1 MKVGLLSDKLSMKS
15 SVSGH
20 APKPREHTVSSG
32 SGEREIDRHSLQ
44 SPTQTTNTE
53 NSGREKR
60 RFFAG
65 QTSQYTQTLLAEINR
80 VARRPFNV
88 LITGETGTGKTYAA
102 REIHRLSARS
112 IKPFLELNCANL
124 PEHLVEAE
132 LFGYSK
138 GAFTGADHHRKGLFE
153 EADRGMLFLDEIGDI
168 SSSVQSKLL
177 RAIDEK
183 QIKRLGTN
191 HYRYCDVQI
200 IAATSRNLT
209 KMIEAGHFREDLYC
223 RLAVLTIETAPLRTH
238 REDIPALITFYLR
251 EAAEAVSTSDYD
263 CGTYRIDERAAALL
277 YEYDYPGNI
286 RAIRNLIYE
295 LTSYINVGDTITE
308 DLVLF
313 TLAKA
318 SNREHSLNGRS
329 LERREVTDPN
339 NISADIDSSSH
350 LASIAKPGD
359 IILPLELCVLRKD
372 ETFKQWTARA
382 KRCSIEAAR
391 RSHGGSMR
399 EVAQRLGLTRSSLR
413 SHLQRAKRATKQ
425 FPIDK

>member
-1 MKVGLLSDKLSMKS
+1 MSLRASDR
-15 SVSGH
+15 
-20 APKPREHTVSSG
+20 APELREHTSTTTKGIIQRDATLNALQANLEDAHVQ
-32 SGEREIDRHSLQ
+32 SL
-44 SPTQTTNTE
+44 
-53 NSGREKR
+53 
-60 RFFAG
+60 RFFSG
-65 QTSQYTQTLLAEINR
+65 QISLYTQTLLAEIER
-80 VARRPFNV
+80 VAQRPFNI

-112 IKPFLELNCANL
+112 TKPFLELNCANL

-138 GAFTGADHHRKGLFE
+138 GAFTGADHHHKGLFE
-153 EADRGMLFLDEIGDI
+153 EADGGMLFLDEIGDI

-177 RAIDEK
+177 RAIEEK

-200 IAATSRNLT
+200 IAATSRNLP
-209 KMIEAGHFREDLYC
+209 KMIEAGHFRDDLYS
-223 RLAVLTIETAPLRTH
+223 RLAILTIETAPLRTH
-238 REDIPALITFYLR
+238 REDIPALIAFYLR
-251 EAAEAVSTSDYD
+251 EATGAISSSDKD
-263 CGTYRIDERAAALL
+263 CGTYRIDEPAAARLC
-277 YEYDYPGNI
+277 EYDYPGNI
-286 RAIRNLIYE
+286 RTLRNLIYE
-295 LTSYINVGDTITE
+295 LTSYIKIGDVITE

-318 SNREHSLNGRS
+318 SNREHSLSGRS
-329 LERREVTDPN
+329 LEQRGVTNPENVPTDLV
-339 NISADIDSSSH
+339 SSSL
-350 LASIAKPGD
+350 LASMAKPGD

-382 KRCSIEAAR
+382 KHCSIEAAR
-391 RSHGGSMR
+391 RSLGSSMR

-413 SHLQRAKRATKQ
+413 SHLRRAKRATKQ